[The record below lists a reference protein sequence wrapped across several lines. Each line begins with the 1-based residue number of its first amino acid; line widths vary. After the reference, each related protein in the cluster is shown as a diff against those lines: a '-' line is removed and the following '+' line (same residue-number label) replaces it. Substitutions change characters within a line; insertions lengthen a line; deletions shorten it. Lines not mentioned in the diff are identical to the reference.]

1 MWDNIKD
8 YYLQNKMLIDLGY
21 MGIRQ
26 TIWSEAK

>member
-26 TIWSEAK
+26 TIWS